1 MMSMA
6 ILVALVLVVTVELAM
21 GVRGA
26 ARSAREVDGARAS
39 WSGVMWTFVFWAVA
53 VLMAGLFALGMVEDD
68 PASLLV
74 LAAVL
79 TAGSTAQVRSVAL
92 ARRFGAAR
100 HSYRRAL
107 AIVGVAAVCAT
118 LALELPSNHVI
129 WAMAPVPALLE
140 LALIFCLVAVLYFL
154 PRRHGALAATCVMA
168 FAAVGIAEYVVV
180 SFKSMP
186 IQPGDLFALG
196 TAATVAGSYAYEL
209 SPYCVYGIACASLGI
224 VALSLSSPLG
234 VVAQP
239 ASVHEGRLRRGGRAS
254 AGGAA
259 AVDTRADMASVAASE
274 AGAAPTPIAGAST
287 ALVDATGA
295 DAVPATTGET
305 VALPATATKSQHYRL
320 PLSVDRR
327 TALVAMAALAVQP
340 FIDYYDD
347 LAIRLHTWSPL
358 DSYYRQG
365 FLPTFISSAQKMV
378 PVKPAHYQ
386 RAAAEELIRRYAA
399 AWDQDAML
407 GASPSRMQT
416 EEQFDQLKPSVV
428 CIMNESFADLSI
440 FAGLHSGYVGPVR
453 FNAIPDVLL
462 RGVSYMSAFGAGT
475 CNSEFEFLTGHSMAF
490 LGAGVYP
497 YMTYNLAP
505 VENLARQFK
514 QLGYRTLAMHPNH
527 GTNWNRENVFADLG
541 FDEFHTIEDFAGAP
555 ELCRKVTDA
564 ATYDACLEALRT
576 SEEPIFIHDVTMQNH
591 AGYDTGLIPAERR
604 LDLACPDVDAE
615 VKAWTD
621 EYCALVDA
629 SDEAFAAFLDSLRAL
644 ERPVVVVMYGDH
656 QPFFTDRYNDAI
668 FASEDTAAHTQ
679 RIWQTSYVVWANYEV
694 AGVAAE
700 SRHVDASIGYV
711 GALALQAIGAPLS
724 DYQKARLAM
733 RAKLPAINVA
743 GFADERGSWHL
754 PDEADAALGARA
766 ARDDLEHMQYRV
778 LFDHGGPTFAT
789 RKQAAAN
796 QTDATR
802 APGGGA

>member
-1 MMSMA
+1 MPRAPRYGVRGRLEVIWMMSMA
-6 ILVALVLVVTVELAM
+6 ILAALVLVVAAELIV
-21 GVRGA
+21 GIRGA
-26 ARSAREVDGARAS
+26 LGVSARAGGGLCVP
-39 WSGVMWTFVFWAVA
+39 WSGVMWALVFLTIA
-53 VLMAGLFALGMVEDD
+53 VLMAGLFARGMVADD
-68 PASLLV
+68 PVSLLV
-74 LAAVL
+74 LAVVL
-79 TAGSTAQVRSVAL
+79 TVGAAAQVRAVAL
-92 ARRFGAAR
+92 ARRFGVAR
-100 HSYRRAL
+100 HPYGRAL
-107 AIVGVAAVCAT
+107 AIVGVAAACAM
-118 LALELPSNHVI
+118 LALELPSNHVL
-129 WAMAPVPALLE
+129 WAMAPGPALLE
-140 LALIFCLVAVLYFL
+140 FALILCLVAAMYFL
-154 PRRHGALAATCVMA
+154 PRRHGALAAVGV
-168 FAAVGIAEYVVV
+168 AALATVGIAEYFVV

-209 SPYCVYGIACASLGI
+209 SPYCIYGIACAALGI
-224 VALSLSSPLG
+224 LALSLSGPLG
-234 VVAQP
+234 AVGSQAAPACEEGRQP
-239 ASVHEGRLRRGGRAS
+239 ALPREEAPQAAPACDSPRD
-254 AGGAA
+254 AGGHAPAA
-259 AVDTRADMASVAASE
+259 APALLAA
-274 AGAAPTPIAGAST
+274 AAPKPR
-287 ALVDATGA
+287 
-295 DAVPATTGET
+295 
-305 VALPATATKSQHYRL
+305 RL
-320 PLSVDRR
+320 PLSIDRR
-327 TALVAMAALAVQP
+327 TALIAMAALAAQP

-358 DSYYRQG
+358 ESYYRQG

-386 RAAAEELIRRYAA
+386 RAAAEELIRRHAA
-399 AWDQDAML
+399 AWGRGAML
-407 GASPSRMQT
+407 GASSSRMQA

-440 FAGLHSGYVGPVR
+440 FDGLHSGYAGPAR
-453 FNAIPDVLL
+453 FSAIPDALL

-475 CNSEFEFLTGHSMAF
+475 CNSEFEFLTGSSMAF

-514 QLGYRTLAMHPNH
+514 QLGYRALAMHPNH

-541 FDEFHTIEDFAGAP
+541 FDEFRTIEDFAGAP

-576 SEEPIFIHDVTMQNH
+576 SEAPVFIHDVTMQNH
-591 AGYDTGLIPAERR
+591 AGYNTGLIPADRR

-621 EYCALVDA
+621 EYCALMDA
-629 SDEAFAAFLDSLRAL
+629 SDEAFAAFLDSLREL

-668 FASEDTAAHTQ
+668 FAGEDAAEHTK
-679 RIWQTSYVVWANYEV
+679 RIWQTSYVVWANYDV
-694 AGVAAE
+694 AGVAPGG
-700 SRHVDASIGYV
+700 RHVDASIGYV
-711 GALALQAIGAPLS
+711 GAMALQAIGAPLS
-724 DYQKARLAM
+724 DYQKARLAV
-733 RAKLPAINVA
+733 REKLPAINVV
-743 GFADERGSWHL
+743 GFADERGGWHL
-754 PDEADAALGARA
+754 PDEAAAAFGARA
-766 ARDDLEHMQYRV
+766 ARDNLEQMQYRV

>member
-1 MMSMA
+1 MTSMV
-6 ILVALVLVVTVELAM
+6 ILVALVLVVTAELAI

-26 ARSAREVDGARAS
+26 VRGAREADGTPAS
-39 WSGVMWTFVFWAVA
+39 WSGALWIFVFWVVA
-53 VLMAGLFALGMVEDD
+53 ALVAGLFASGMVADD
-68 PASLLV
+68 PVSLLV
-74 LAAVL
+74 LAAPL
-79 TAGSTAQVRSVAL
+79 TAGATAQMRAVAL
-92 ARRFGAAR
+92 ARRFGPAR
-100 HSYRRAL
+100 HPYRRAL

-118 LALELPSNHVI
+118 LALELPSNHVV

-140 LALIFCLVAVLYFL
+140 FVLIFCLLAFMYFL
-154 PRRHGALAATCVMA
+154 PRRHGVLAAACVMALAA
-168 FAAVGIAEYVVV
+168 VGVAEYVMV

-196 TAATVAGSYAYEL
+196 TAAAVAGSYAYEL

-224 VALSLSSPLG
+224 VVLSLSSPLG
-234 VVAQP
+234 VVAP
-239 ASVHEGRLRRGGRAS
+239 RSALVHEERRRK
-254 AGGAA
+254 
-259 AVDTRADMASVAASE
+259 DDRASE
-274 AGAAPTPIAGAST
+274 AGTTPAVGAGAGAATDVPAAPMALSAAGA
-287 ALVDATGA
+287 
-295 DAVPATTGET
+295 
-305 VALPATATKSQHYRL
+305 KSQRRRL

-327 TALVAMAALAVQP
+327 TALAAMAALAVQP

-378 PVKPAHYQ
+378 PVKPARYQ

-399 AWDQDAML
+399 AWDQDTTL
-407 GASPSRMQT
+407 GAASSRMQA
-416 EEQFDQLKPSVV
+416 EEQFGQVKPSIV
-428 CIMNESFADLSI
+428 CIMNESFADLSM
-440 FAGLHSGYVGPVR
+440 FEGLHSGYAGPAR
-453 FNAIPDVLL
+453 FNAIPDALL

-475 CNSEFEFLTGHSMAF
+475 CNSEFEFLTGQTMAF

-527 GTNWNRENVFADLG
+527 GTNWNRENVFADMG
-541 FDEFHTIEDFAGAP
+541 FDEFRTIEDFAGAP

-564 ATYDACLEALRT
+564 ATYDACLEVLRT
-576 SEEPIFIHDVTMQNH
+576 SEVPVFIHDVTMQNH
-591 AGYDTGLIPAERR
+591 AGYDTGLIPANRR
-604 LDLACPDVDAE
+604 LDLACPDVDAG

-629 SDEAFAAFLDSLRAL
+629 SDEAFAAFLDSLREL
-644 ERPVVVVMYGDH
+644 GRPVVVVMYGDH
-656 QPFFTDRYNDAI
+656 QPFFTDRYNDAV
-668 FASEDTAAHTQ
+668 FAGEDAAAHTK
-679 RIWQTSYVVWANYEV
+679 RMWQTPYVVWANYEV

-711 GALALQAIGAPLS
+711 GALTLQAIGAPLS
-724 DYQKARLAM
+724 DYQKARLSM
-733 RAKLPAINVA
+733 RGKLPAINVA
-743 GFADERGSWHL
+743 GFADERGGWHL

-766 ARDDLEHMQYRV
+766 ARGDLEQMQYRV

-789 RKQAAAN
+789 RKQSAAN